1 MTLMDKKIRKVIK
14 EYYDHLEQTEM
25 IDRSDRESFRDS
37 LYELIYL
44 AEKIVGFMPDKGLKC
59 CDSQKI
65 CLLNSLREF
74 EFAIN
79 GTKREDFIANKEGK
93 YGRI

>member
-1 MTLMDKKIRKVIK
+1 MDKKIRKAIK
-14 EYYDHLEQTEM
+14 EYHDHLEQTEM
-25 IDRSDRESFRDS
+25 VYRNDRESFRDS

-59 CDSQKI
+59 YESHKI

-74 EFAIN
+74 EFAVN
-79 GTKREDFIANKEGK
+79 GTEQEDFIAKNAEN
-93 YGRI
+93 